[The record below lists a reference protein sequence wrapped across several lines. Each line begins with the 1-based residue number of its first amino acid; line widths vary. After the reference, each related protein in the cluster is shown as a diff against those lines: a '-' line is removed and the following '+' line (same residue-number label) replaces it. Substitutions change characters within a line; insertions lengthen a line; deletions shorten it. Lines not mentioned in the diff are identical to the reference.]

1 MADATGTQDLPT
13 PSPSR
18 HDLLA
23 DRITEEI
30 VQLLYV
36 VRQDLCEL
44 GHPDPDLA
52 AGARCRTSQAIAGLF
67 EIAEELR
74 GCPAGVPR
82 RADHEEL
89 RLRTLAGRTPAQ
101 IRLDDALVLCRDT
114 RPSSVRSGA
123 LGAVLPDPRA
133 MRGGAGRSQPGRTSR
148 GPAAP
153 VKPAA

>member
-1 MADATGTQDLPT
+1 MADATGPQDPST
-13 PSPSR
+13 PPR
-18 HDLLA
+18 HEHLA
-23 DRITEEI
+23 DRLTEEI

-67 EIAEELR
+67 EVAEELR

-82 RADHEEL
+82 RADHEDL
-89 RLRTLAGRTPAQ
+89 RLRTLAGRTAAQ
-101 IRLDDALVLCRDT
+101 IRLDDALVLCRDP

-133 MRGGAGRSQPGRTSR
+133 RRAGAGRAQPGQAAR
-148 GPAAP
+148 GSAASA
-153 VKPAA
+153 KPAA

>member
-1 MADATGTQDLPT
+1 MAAATGPQDSTTTSAPA
-13 PSPSR
+13 R
-18 HDLLA
+18 QEHLA

-44 GHPDPDLA
+44 GGADADLA

-67 EIAEELR
+67 AIAEELR

-89 RLRTLAGRTPAQ
+89 RMRTLAGRTAAQ
-101 IRLDDALVLCRDT
+101 IRLDDALALCRDT
-114 RPSSVRSGA
+114 RPSTVRSGA

-133 MRGGAGRSQPGRTSR
+133 MHAQPARHRAGH
-148 GPAAP
+148 AAP
-153 VKPAA
+153 VGVPPAA

>member
-1 MADATGTQDLPT
+1 MAHATGTQAPST
-13 PSPSR
+13 PSSSQR
-18 HDLLA
+18 ELLA

-44 GHPDPDLA
+44 GHSDPDLA
-52 AGARCRTSQAIAGLF
+52 AEARCRTSQAIAGLF
-67 EIAEELR
+67 EVAEELR

-89 RLRTLAGRTPAQ
+89 RRRTLAGRTAAQ
-101 IRLDDALVLCRDT
+101 IRLDDALALRRDP
-114 RPSSVRSGA
+114 RPASVRSGA

-133 MRGGAGRSQPGRTSR
+133 TRGGAGRHRPGRASR
-148 GPAAP
+148 GAA
-153 VKPAA
+153 

>member
-1 MADATGTQDLPT
+1 MADATGPQDSSTT
-13 PSPSR
+13 PAAR
-18 HDLLA
+18 HELLA
-23 DRITEEI
+23 DRLTEEI

-44 GHPDPDLA
+44 TEPDPDLA

-82 RADHEEL
+82 RADHEDL
-89 RLRTLAGRTPAQ
+89 RRRTLANRTPAQ
-101 IRLDDALVLCRDT
+101 IRLDDALALRRDP

-133 MRGGAGRSQPGRTSR
+133 MRVEAGRRQPGR
-148 GPAAP
+148 AAPGAPTP
-153 VKPAA
+153 VKPVA

>member
-1 MADATGTQDLPT
+1 MADANGYQEPAT
-13 PSPSR
+13 SPR
-18 HDLLA
+18 NEHLA

-67 EIAEELR
+67 EVAEELR
-74 GCPAGVPR
+74 GCPAGIPRHAEHEDVRR
-82 RADHEEL
+82 RA
-89 RLRTLAGRTPAQ
+89 LAGRTAAQ
-101 IRLDDALVLCRDT
+101 IRLDDALALCRDP
-114 RPSSVRSGA
+114 RPSTVRSGA

-133 MRGGAGRSQPGRTSR
+133 RRAGAGRAQPGRASR
-148 GPAAP
+148 GSTAASANT
-153 VKPAA
+153 AA

>member
-1 MADATGTQDLPT
+1 MADATGPQDPST
-13 PSPSR
+13 PPSSR

-23 DRITEEI
+23 DRLTEEI

-44 GHPDPDLA
+44 GESDPDLA

-67 EIAEELR
+67 EVAEELR
-74 GCPAGVPR
+74 GYPAGVPR
-82 RADHEEL
+82 RADHEDL
-89 RLRTLAGRTPAQ
+89 RRRTLAGRTAAQ
-101 IRLDDALVLCRDT
+101 IRLDDALALRRDP

-133 MRGGAGRSQPGRTSR
+133 RRVGAVRPQPGQASPT
-148 GPAAP
+148 PAASA
-153 VKPAA
+153 KPAA

>member
-1 MADATGTQDLPT
+1 MADATRPEDPAT
-13 PSPSR
+13 PPR

-52 AGARCRTSQAIAGLF
+52 AAARCRTSQAIAGLF
-67 EIAEELR
+67 EVAEELR

-89 RLRTLAGRTPAQ
+89 RRRTLAGRTPTQ
-101 IRLDDALVLCRDT
+101 IRLDDALALRRDP

-133 MRGGAGRSQPGRTSR
+133 MRAGVGRAQPGPATHD
-148 GPAAP
+148 PAAP
-153 VKPAA
+153 ANPAA